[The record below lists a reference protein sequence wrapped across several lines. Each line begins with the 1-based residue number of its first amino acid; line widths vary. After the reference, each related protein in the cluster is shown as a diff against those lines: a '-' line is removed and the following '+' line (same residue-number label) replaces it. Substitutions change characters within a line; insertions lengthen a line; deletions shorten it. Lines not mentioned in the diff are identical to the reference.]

1 MYVWFFI
8 VMKYC
13 YIHIH
18 LPCIYRSLSLVALPK
33 EPRKTMN
40 PILTVT
46 RLLICLKRRTSLG
59 RHTRKIIQVAATRRW
74 ILTTMLASTIPS
86 YPSRISKRTKSVV
99 PILSVQS
106 SSIRI
111 LMMTVF
117 PNTSFIRPM

>member
-46 RLLICLKRRTSLG
+46 RLLICSKRRTSLG
-59 RHTRKIIQVAATRRW
+59 RHIRKIIQVAATRRW

-111 LMMTVF
+111 LTMTVF